1 MALVGLGGEFL
12 NINRKLC
19 DILGYEPEALVGL
32 TFQDV
37 THPED
42 LQADRDQVRR
52 LLAGE
57 LEAYSTEKRY
67 VRRDDSI
74 VRARLTVSVVR
85 GPAGEALYV
94 SGVEEVTGSEPFE
107 RSLKESEARFRY
119 LVQNSSD
126 IIALL
131 KPDGRVAYVSPAME
145 RVLGRAPQDRIG
157 HSAFELMH
165 PEDAERARQL
175 FREGLMNPGVPLSIE
190 VRMRHGDGSWRHMEV
205 TGTNLLSEPIIEGI
219 VVNTRDITERKRAE
233 EELRAANEELK
244 AFSYSVSHDLRAP
257 LRSIDGFSLIL
268 LEDHQRRLDEVGRD
282 YLRRVRAA
290 SQRMHRLIDDLLD
303 LARVTSAELRRER
316 VYLSALAREVS
327 EELLRGDPAR
337 EVAFAIQKELEVE
350 GDPRLLRIVLENL
363 LGNAFKFTRYQ
374 SNAKIEVGFDADS
387 GAYRVRDNGAGFE
400 MAHAENLFVPFS
412 RLHREEEFDGTG
424 IGLATVA
431 RIVRRHGGTVWAEG
445 EPGEGAVVYFT
456 LSL

>member
-1 MALVGLGGEFL
+1 
-12 NINRKLC
+12 
-19 DILGYEPEALVGL
+19 
-32 TFQDV
+32 
-37 THPED
+37 
-42 LQADRDQVRR
+42 
-52 LLAGE
+52 
-57 LEAYSTEKRY
+57 
-67 VRRDDSI
+67 
-74 VRARLTVSVVR
+74 
-85 GPAGEALYV
+85 
-94 SGVEEVTGSEPFE
+94 
-107 RSLKESEARFRY
+107 
-119 LVQNSSD
+119 
-126 IIALL
+126 
-131 KPDGRVAYVSPAME
+131 
-145 RVLGRAPQDRIG
+145 
-157 HSAFELMH
+157 
-165 PEDAERARQL
+165 
-175 FREGLMNPGVPLSIE
+175 
-190 VRMRHGDGSWRHMEV
+190 
-205 TGTNLLSEPIIEGI
+205 
-219 VVNTRDITERKRAE
+219 
-233 EELRAANEELK
+233 
-244 AFSYSVSHDLRAP
+244 
-257 LRSIDGFSLIL
+257 LRSIGGFSLIL
-268 LEDHQRRLDEVGRD
+268 LEDHQESLDEVGRD

-316 VYLSALAREVS
+316 VYLSKLAREVS

-337 EVAFAIQKELEVE
+337 EVAFSIQKELEVE

-374 SNAKIEVGFDADS
+374 SNAKIKVGFDADS

>member
-1 MALVGLGGEFL
+1 LDVSLV
-12 NINRKLC
+12 
-19 DILGYEPEALVGL
+19 
-32 TFQDV
+32 
-37 THPED
+37 H
-42 LQADRDQVRR
+42 
-52 LLAGE
+52 
-57 LEAYSTEKRY
+57 
-67 VRRDDSI
+67 
-74 VRARLTVSVVR
+74 
-85 GPAGEALYV
+85 GPSGEALYV
-94 SGVEEVTGSEPFE
+94 SGVEEVTRSEPFE

-268 LEDHQRRLDEVGRD
+268 LEDHQESLDEVGRD
-282 YLRRVRAA
+282 YLRRVKAA
-290 SQRMHRLIDDLLD
+290 SQRMQRLIDALLD

-400 MAHAENLFVPFS
+400 MAHAGNLFVPFS